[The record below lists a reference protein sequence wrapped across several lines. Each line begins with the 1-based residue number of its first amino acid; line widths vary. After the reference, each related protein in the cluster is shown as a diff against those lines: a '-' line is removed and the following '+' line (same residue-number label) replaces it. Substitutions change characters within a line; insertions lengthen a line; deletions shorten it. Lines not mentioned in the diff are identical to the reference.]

1 MTERHEIDSPGA
13 MADLARSFL
22 PRLSPGDVVCLEGDL
37 GAGKTTFVQALA
49 AAAGVGRPVTSPT
62 FCLVSE
68 YAARD
73 WPLVHMDLY
82 RLSGPDDVLDIGWED
97 FVSRNAVIFAE
108 WPGCAGDL
116 VPPDAWHIRI
126 SHGADPQSRT
136 VEISKADPP
145 GV

>member
-1 MTERHEIDSPGA
+1 

-49 AAAGVGRPVTSPT
+49 AAAGVERPVTSPT

-116 VPPDAWHIRI
+116 VPPCAWHIRI